1 MTDLLRNMLFI
12 ALGGALGALARFG
25 AANLVHVLWPS
36 RFPFATLAI
45 NVSGSLAIG
54 VLYVLIA
61 ERTVLHADWRSIAMV
76 GFLGAYTTFST
87 FSLESVTLIEN
98 GFVVLGSVCLCV
110 GGAWAGIVLA
120 RLLWTP

>member
-61 ERTVLHADWRSIAMV
+61 ERAVMHADWRSIAMV
-76 GFLGAYTTFST
+76 GFLGA
-87 FSLESVTLIEN
+87 
-98 GFVVLGSVCLCV
+98 
-110 GGAWAGIVLA
+110 
-120 RLLWTP
+120 